1 MTFISKVKA
10 TFGNFKYRVENAK
23 INTQNQLWWDNYSR
37 LISPDKIEVF
47 EDYLK
52 IDNTLVECIIVG
64 LPQLSTD
71 GYPNSLKPDFIEKL
85 MNVSLKGVV
94 ISISFGLVPI
104 PSHEAQQMLEEAIF
118 RNMVNQKSSQKNN
131 PLGMT
136 SIVQQLDARDIS
148 NAIETLHDNREKY
161 FHTANIITI
170 WAEDERAMRM
180 AKSHV
185 KVVMNSHRVYGSYP
199 SRKML
204 ETFIAAQPYPKHEE
218 FTYIEMLS
226 SLAGLLCPTRNPNSS
241 LANGNR
247 GLYMGDDRRTGK
259 ELVVDFDKLSARHMC
274 MFGNSGSG
282 KTFAILLILGRL
294 YISGRNVV
302 YLTVKED
309 DGTKYLDMANYFAPD
324 SCIINVGPGGKN
336 INPLQ
341 IMHTGEGLTALEA
354 AAIYDRHKSL
364 VYNFFKMWFKDA
376 FSPNMES
383 YLNKSLNTAYKRAGI
398 VRDQPE
404 TWDKLFPVMKDLI
417 QVWQDDKDTKAKEDG
432 ESAMALLRKTYF
444 FDDTL
449 SYMNRQTDI
458 DLSKGFTVIDLIK
471 VPKIIREAM
480 NALVTGMLAT
490 YFETGSKKGTTIAID
505 EGGAFLRDPQ
515 LAEMVLQ
522 VLTQGRSYN
531 IGMIFATQNCSDLEK
546 AKLSEEFMMNTP
558 VKIVLGHDLDK
569 KAISYIK
576 DFLMLNDTVVKDL
589 YTDAKGQGI
598 IKIGDTHAPIAF
610 IPSDEEMKI
619 ITGVNK
625 GTQTLQ
631 VDEQTHQMSDC
642 KIKDKYVDLAK
653 GNKVIFADW
662 IEGDNPAYAL
672 QMMGYKPFTPQN
684 MLQRGDVQCWAHESL
699 LKEEG
704 YIINQTEDHYFSVM
718 QWAGILMDR
727 GFNVKKVNHSDGVD
741 IEAEFNGE
749 TYGFEYEHA
758 GSHNVEEIK
767 DKKRRSMRLY
777 GRLLFIGSTANEA
790 QLIEGAG
797 ADCVRR
803 RGTQLKKWLDAQVA
817 ETGIIKQAETDK
829 IDIEETHIETETLEP
844 LCQSKNRFET
854 ESEAIEAI

>member
-23 INTQNQLWWDNYSR
+23 INTQNKLWWDNYSR

-71 GYPNSLKPDFIEKL
+71 GYPNSLKHDFIEKL

-148 NAIETLHDNREKY
+148 NAIETLHANREKY

-204 ETFIAAQPYPKHEE
+204 ETFIAAQPFPKHEE

-226 SLAGLLCPTRNPNSS
+226 SLAGLLCPTRNPNSRLTNDS
-241 LANGNR
+241 N

-259 ELVVDFDKLSARHMC
+259 EIVVNFDRLAAKHMC
-274 MFGNSGSG
+274 LFGNSGSG
-282 KTFAILLILGRL
+282 KTFAILLILARL
-294 YISGRNVV
+294 YVSGRKVV

-309 DGTKYLDMANYFAPD
+309 DGTKYISMANHFAPD
-324 SCIINVGPGGKN
+324 ACIINVGPGGKN

-341 IMHTGEGLTALEA
+341 IMHTGEGLASLEA
-354 AAIYDRHKSL
+354 AAVYDYHKSL
-364 VYNFFKMWFKDA
+364 VYNFFKMWFKDS

-383 YLNKSLNTAYKRAGI
+383 YLNKSLNTAYGRAHI
-398 VRDQPE
+398 FREQPE
-404 TWDKLFPVMKDLI
+404 TWTNQFPVMSDLI
-417 QVWQDDKDTKAKEDG
+417 QVWRDDADLREEDK
-432 ESAMALLRKTYF
+432 ESALALIRKTYAF
-444 FDDTL
+444 EDTL

-458 DLSKGFTVIDLIK
+458 DLSKGFTVIDLVK
-471 VPKIIREAM
+471 VPRLIREAM

-490 YFETGSKKGTTIAID
+490 FFNTKSDKGVTIAID

-522 VLTQGRSYN
+522 VLTQGRSYD
-531 IGMIFATQNCSDLEK
+531 IGLLFATQNCSDLEK
-546 AKLSEEFMMNTP
+546 AKLSQEFMTNTP
-558 VKIVLGHDLDK
+558 VKIVLGCDLDK
-569 KAISYIK
+569 KSIGYIK
-576 DFLMLNDTVVKDL
+576 DFLLLNDTATKDL

-598 IKIGDTHAPIAF
+598 IKIGDTHAAIHFIA
-610 IPSDEEMKI
+610 SDEEYQI
-619 ITGVNK
+619 IKGVKRGNGQEAK
-625 GTQTLQ
+625 
-631 VDEQTHQMSDC
+631 VEQTEQVAEC
-642 KIKDKYVDLAK
+642 KIKEAFVNIVKEHKIL
-653 GNKVIFADW
+653 FTDW
-662 IEGDNPAYAL
+662 LEGDNPEHML
-672 QMMGYKPFTPQN
+672 QMLGYKTYTPQN
-684 MLQRGDVQCWAHESL
+684 VIARGNVRCWIHGDIV
-699 LKEEG
+699 KENG
-704 YIINQTEDHYFSVM
+704 NILNQTEDHYCTVA
-718 QWAGILMDR
+718 QLYGVLTDI
-727 GFNVKKVNHSDGVD
+727 GFENVVIHHSNDVD
-741 IEAEFNGE
+741 VSGE
-749 TYGFEYEHA
+749 LHGKTYGFEYEHA
-758 GSHNVEEIK
+758 GSHNKPELIE
-767 DKKRRSMRLY
+767 KKRRSMQLY
-777 GRLLFIGSTANEA
+777 DKVLFIGSTANEE
-790 QLIEGAG
+790 QLIEAVGSEY
-797 ADCVRR
+797 VRR
-803 RGTQLKKWLDAQVA
+803 RGARLKQWLS
-817 ETGIIKQAETDK
+817 
-829 IDIEETHIETETLEP
+829 EETA
-844 LCQSKNRFET
+844 SV
-854 ESEAIEAI
+854 ESEAAQPENRLTERLITECETNEAI